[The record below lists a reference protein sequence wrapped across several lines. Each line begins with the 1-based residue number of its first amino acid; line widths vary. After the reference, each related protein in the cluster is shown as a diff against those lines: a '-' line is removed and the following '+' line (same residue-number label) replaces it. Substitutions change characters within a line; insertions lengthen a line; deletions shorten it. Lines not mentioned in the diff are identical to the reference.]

1 MGKIYISML
10 SFKLFKFSGI
20 VFKSS
25 RYFVWVQVTFK
36 VTADINDELFSLYLY
51 IAHAIV
57 IEYCWNNF
65 CNNVSRQFLLIYLFW
80 TWIIFLYYFWSLP
93 VELLEL
99 GFEFQNIRPSRCALL
114 QFNFINM
121 TAKNSQI
128 LLPSFGKY
136 TKLKCIIM
144 HLKWCKY
151 HLNIWGNC
159 LLYFRVELV
168 KCLCISQKT
177 IREMLVYKALRL
189 QI

>member
-1 MGKIYISML
+1 MIFKIFFNDFVGKIYISML

-80 TWIIFLYYFWSLP
+80 TLIIFLYYFWSLP

-99 GFEFQNIRPSRCALL
+99 GFEFQNIWPSRCALL

-128 LLPSFGKY
+128 LLTSFGKY

-159 LLYFRVELV
+159 LLYFSFLE
-168 KCLCISQKT
+168 
-177 IREMLVYKALRL
+177 
-189 QI
+189 